1 MIPRVAIPPAARVGP
16 APPRRVPARALL
28 AALVAL
34 GTACAPARRAPV
46 DARVAPE
53 IAAALEALPAARVV
67 SLGPAAVPRF
77 VIGDLGEGPDLARL
91 APLFGIGAAQ
101 LELMRAWTDRLGD
114 GHARYRE
121 TAFGLEVV
129 GGEVAIHVDP
139 AGRVYAV
146 SGTAA
151 PVPAAPVPR
160 ISAEAARAA
169 VAAWAGRAPG
179 PARLCYEVGSDTGVA
194 RLAWEVALG
203 DAGAPGAARI
213 YLDAATGAWLDVH
226 PRTPGAL
233 ARRIYDR
240 HTGVPV
246 LARAEGDPATGDR
259 DVDAAYANAGAAWA
273 CYRALFGRDSVDDA
287 GAPVVSVVHDLLAY
301 DGAFYDLDHD
311 LIHLG
316 DGDGVL
322 FADLALAYDVTVH
335 ELTHGVEAHTAG
347 LVFQNAPGALAEGF
361 ADLLAATCEA
371 WRDGGVGP
379 GTWEMGETVYTPQI
393 PGDAVRYLDDPARDG
408 LSADTWPDRYQGP
421 FDQGGV
427 HENAG
432 IVSLAY
438 VLTVQGGV
446 HPRGATDVAV
456 PPIGLARARDTYYR
470 ALTVYLSPDSDFQ
483 DARAATVQAAT
494 DLYDADTA
502 RAVDLGWQAVA
513 VPTAAGGEDAVALAV
528 GVPVN
533 GLEAPA
539 GAARRFFLAV
549 PPGATEVRVRLKG
562 GRGDAD
568 LYLRQGAEP
577 TVEAWDA
584 RARSPGNEEAVD
596 LGDAV
601 AGPWYVMVFADHAF
615 EGVTLE
621 ATWAPR
627 VLTAPPRPTLPPL
640 APPTPPP

>member
-1 MIPRVAIPPAARVGP
+1 MSPSAPSRPVATPAI
-16 APPRRVPARALL
+16 L
-28 AALVAL
+28 AALAIL
-34 GTACAPARRAPV
+34 ATACAPPRPATV
-46 DARVAPE
+46 DARVAPGIE
-53 IAAALEALPAARVV
+53 AALEALPAPRVV

-77 VIGDLGEGPDLARL
+77 VVGDLGEGPDLARL

-101 LELMRAWTDRLGD
+101 LELVRAWTDRLGD
-114 GHARYRE
+114 RHARYRE

-129 GGEVAIHVDP
+129 GGEVGVHVDP
-139 AGRVYAV
+139 SGRVYAV

-160 ISAEAARAA
+160 ISAAAARAT

-179 PARLCYEVGSDTGVA
+179 PARLVYEVGSATGVA
-194 RLAWEVALG
+194 RLAWEVPL
-203 DAGAPGAARI
+203 GAPGAPGTARI
-213 YLDAATGAWLDVH
+213 YLDAVTGAWLDVH

-233 ARRIYDR
+233 ARRVYDR
-240 HTGVPV
+240 RTGVAR
-246 LARAEGDPATGDR
+246 LARAEGDPDTGDP
-259 DVDAAYANAGAAWA
+259 DVDAAYAHTGDAWA
-273 CYRALFGRDSVDDA
+273 CYLALFGRDSFDGA
-287 GAPVVSVVHDLLAY
+287 GAPLVSVVHDLSAF

-311 LIHLG
+311 VIHLG

-371 WRDGGVGP
+371 WRDGAVGP
-379 GTWEMGETVYTPQI
+379 GTWEMGEDVYTPGI

-408 LSADTWPDRYQGP
+408 ISADTWPDRYQGP

-446 HPRGATDVAV
+446 HPRGATDVVV
-456 PPIGLARARDTYYR
+456 PAIGLARARDIYYR

-483 DARAATVQAAT
+483 DARAATVQAAR
-494 DLYDADTA
+494 DLHGADTA

-513 VPTAAGGEDAVALAV
+513 VPTAAGGADAVALTA
-528 GVPVN
+528 GVPVE
-533 GLEAPA
+533 GLAAPA

-549 PPGATEVRVRLKG
+549 PPGATGVTVRLTG

-577 TVEAWDA
+577 TLTDWDA
-584 RARSPGNEEAVD
+584 RSRGPGNAETVE
-596 LGDAV
+596 LGDAA

-615 EGVTLE
+615 AGVTLE
-621 ATWAPR
+621 AGYLPR
-627 VLTAPPRPTLPPL
+627 VLTPPPRPTLPP
-640 APPTPPP
+640 P